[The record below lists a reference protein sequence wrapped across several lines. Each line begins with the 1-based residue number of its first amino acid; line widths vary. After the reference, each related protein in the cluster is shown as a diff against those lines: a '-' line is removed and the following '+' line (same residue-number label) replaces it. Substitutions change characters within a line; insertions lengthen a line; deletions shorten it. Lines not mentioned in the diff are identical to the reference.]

1 MKRRSERVADGER
14 DEMVLA
20 KDIKSWGS
28 QIVCVR
34 WRGGPNNILHL
45 DP

>member
-20 KDIKSWGS
+20 KDIKSWGRMAIEEMEWS
-28 QIVCVR
+28 K
-34 WRGGPNNILHL
+34 NL
-45 DP
+45 